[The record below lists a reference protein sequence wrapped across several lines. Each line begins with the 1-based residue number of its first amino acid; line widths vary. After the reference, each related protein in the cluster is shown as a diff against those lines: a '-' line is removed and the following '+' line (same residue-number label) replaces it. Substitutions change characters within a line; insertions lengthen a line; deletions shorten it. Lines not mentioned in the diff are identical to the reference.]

1 MIGLKYLRSCLGI
14 QAKQLAD
21 ELGINKQNVTLWEK
35 RIQKIPEKHLQKL
48 ADKYECGK
56 EDLQNKVTY
65 ESMIR
70 LNSAVVMYATEN
82 KMDSYIDTQ
91 EKLYLQNELKKIN
104 NILIGKPEL
113 IDVVNEVIRISRDP
127 QELAKLKFLLM

>member
-1 MIGLKYLRSCLGI
+1 MIGLKYLRGCFGLSG
-14 QAKQLAD
+14 KQLAD

-70 LNSAVVMYATEN
+70 LNSAAVIYAIEN
-82 KMDSYIDTQ
+82 KIDSYVDTQ
-91 EKLYLQNELKKIN
+91 EKLYLQNELTNIN
-104 NILIGKPEL
+104 NVLIEKPEL
-113 IDVVNEVIRISRDP
+113 IDVVNEMIRISRDP
-127 QELAKLKFLLM
+127 HITVAEVIL